1 MLEALHGC
9 HTWGAPS
16 IQRVEGRAAAPVVSM
31 IAPCPPPPESDQRSA
46 ESASGCSGS
55 RGLRVLVGCRWG
67 ALGQLLMER

>member
-31 IAPCPPPPESDQRSA
+31 IAPCPPPQRVIRDQQSLPQGVLDPE
-46 ESASGCSGS
+46 G
-55 RGLRVLVGCRWG
+55 
-67 ALGQLLMER
+67 